1 YMVFDLET
9 TGLSTKYDH
18 IIEFGGVIV
27 KGNEIGQHYQT
38 FVKPPVRIPPFIEQK
53 TNITNEMLEN
63 APKLEEVIDD
73 ILNFIGDR
81 VIVAHN
87 ADFDF
92 NFIELLVTRVMNDVE
107 LIVSDLHFNAVD
119 DLEIL
124 AAFHLVDLQLGLL
137 GIRIG
142 LYDTYVG
149 NGYCLLTELKG
160 LCDQF

>member
-1 YMVFDLET
+1 MGNNDSVPDKIQNVINDFFQLRSILQHLIGDVGLLFNERRDPYRRLDERLIVLTDLVALDDDTAEFNDVVILGGKTGGLQVKYHVFDL
-9 TGLSTKYDH
+9 
-18 IIEFGGVIV
+18 
-27 KGNEIGQHYQT
+27 
-38 FVKPPVRIPPFIEQK
+38 
-53 TNITNEMLEN
+53 
-63 APKLEEVIDD
+63 
-73 ILNFIGDR
+73 
-81 VIVAHN
+81 
-87 ADFDF
+87 
-92 NFIELLVTRVMNDVE
+92 IELFVTRVMNDVE

-160 LCDQF
+160 LRDQF